1 MEKFLEIDFY
11 YKITSSGPICSY
23 VQQIN
28 FCLNHKRI
36 KKDKEANKYVEK
48 ATGVLIPKKMELD
61 LEKEFD
67 EMQRKIFDSLAKK
80 HKMMD
85 VL

>member
-1 MEKFLEIDFY
+1 
-11 YKITSSGPICSY
+11 
-23 VQQIN
+23 
-28 FCLNHKRI
+28 LNNKRI
-36 KKDKEANKYVEK
+36 KEAKEENKYVEK
-48 ATGVLIPKKMELD
+48 GTGVLIPKKIELD
-61 LEKEFD
+61 LEQKFD